1 MTAKGEI
8 DEIMA
13 RFARAFEH
21 PLATAVAR
29 GSHREGPAVGVHL
42 DSLVPV
48 TSTEYWR
55 RDAVR
60 FGDRFGVP
68 LRAAVCAHTDV
79 KEAICGS

>member
-1 MTAKGEI
+1 MTAKGET

-13 RFARAFEH
+13 RFARAFEG
-21 PLATAVAR
+21 PLTTAVSCGPHR
-29 GSHREGPAVGVHL
+29 GGQLPAL
-42 DSLVPV
+42 TSSLVPI
-48 TSTEYWR
+48 TSTEYRR

-60 FGDRFGVP
+60 LGDRSGVP